1 MNEHNFG
8 VRYLIKPNS
17 TRRRTNLGSY
27 TFYTHT
33 NEFVMDLICYN
44 QIYFPTLNM
53 RVAPLIGRRIVKI
66 NSVWRVKYKV

>member
-1 MNEHNFG
+1 MIEHNFG
-8 VRYLIKPNS
+8 VRYLIKPNF

-44 QIYFPTLNM
+44 HLAKKKYVIIRFIFPH
-53 RVAPLIGRRIVKI
+53 
-66 NSVWRVKYKV
+66 